1 MCTHSPFEIVL
12 DIDRWMV
19 FRQTH
24 AGRGLRAGK
33 ALANA
38 FEGCQSYFLYVQMC
52 TYAILA

>member
-38 FEGCQSYFLYVQMC
+38 FEGCQSCFLYVQMC
-52 TYAILA
+52 TLT